1 MQNEIMNLDELAA
14 EYDEAINAEDKN
26 AAHHKINEITKFVA
40 SNFPRDNPEALVWFT
55 TALQDKRKKWFVA
68 KVMSKVN
75 PLTKSLLK
83 DLVLASM
90 LEPNPS
96 SNKFLVLPCVK
107 TFGKE
112 MVKEAMLKYSTHPQ
126 VIENDGFNKVAYW
139 VGLRNA

>member
-1 MQNEIMNLDELAA
+1 MQNEFMNLDELAA

-26 AAHHKINEITKFVA
+26 SAHHKINEIIRFVA
-40 SNFPRDNPEALVWFT
+40 SNFPRDNPEALAWFT
-55 TALQDKRKKWFVA
+55 AALQDKRKKWFVA

-75 PLTKSLLK
+75 PLPKSLLK

-96 SNKFLVLPCVK
+96 SNKFLILPCVK
-107 TFGKE
+107 TYGKE
-112 MVKEAMLKYSTHPQ
+112 MVKETMLKYSTHPQ